1 MDEGR
6 GVVDLG
12 SWFDS
17 SCVVDASG
25 APLVMFHGTGADV
38 GRHFRPLSFFSQSP
52 EIAQIYAL
60 APTRQVEGSGPNIV
74 PCYLRILNPYMHD
87 DQATGE
93 NLSHAVLGRRG
104 THLQVMDEL
113 LKRGHDGV
121 LIKNYFDLG
130 GLQDQWV
137 IFDGSQALPVWC
149 VSTSSDSHYHQRS
162 CRPVHG

>member
-113 LKRGHDGV
+113 LERVNSLPH
-121 LIKNYFDLG
+121 
-130 GLQDQWV
+130 
-137 IFDGSQALPVWC
+137 ALTPWGR
-149 VSTSSDSHYHQRS
+149 T
-162 CRPVHG
+162 CRPSFRSAAWCRGTHLLHADR